1 MVVGRQ
7 MYFAQGKRAMKS
19 VKTVFLARKN
29 FYFHILKPFVGHFL
43 RRAGFR
49 VSGDAFF
56 SRLFHHQQCMAH
68 KPEVSI
74 CNEMQPFSLR
84 YHLFL
89 ELKLLVLNKNNC
101 NPTCSLLGTE
111 PIRSVLVT
119 RPNLIG
125 HYLARILF

>member
-19 VKTVFLARKN
+19 VKTVFLAMKN

-56 SRLFHHQQCMAH
+56 STLFHHRQCMAH

-74 CNEMQPFSLR
+74 CNEMRPFSLR
-84 YHLFL
+84 YHLLL